1 MKLMIK
7 KFKIGGIVRIPKYKN
22 IFAKGY
28 IPNWC
33 EEVFVITKVE
43 NTVPWTYVIS
53 DLKSKETAA
62 AFYEK
67 KLQKTNQKDF
77 RVQKIFK
84 RKSSKLYVKW
94 KGYKNSLNTW
104 IDKKDN
110 YKWVNIFQNQNLLK
124 EKWKL
129 N

>member
-53 DLKSKETAA
+53 DLKSEETAA
-62 AFYEK
+62 AFYKK
-67 KLQKTNQKDF
+67 KLQKTNQKYF
-77 RVQKIFK
+77 RV
-84 RKSSKLYVKW
+84 
-94 KGYKNSLNTW
+94 
-104 IDKKDN
+104 
-110 YKWVNIFQNQNLLK
+110 
-124 EKWKL
+124 
-129 N
+129 